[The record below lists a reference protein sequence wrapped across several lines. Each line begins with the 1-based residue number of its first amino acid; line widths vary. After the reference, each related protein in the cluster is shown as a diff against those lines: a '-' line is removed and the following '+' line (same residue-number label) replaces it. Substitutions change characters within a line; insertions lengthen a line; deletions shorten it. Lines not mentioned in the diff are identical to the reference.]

1 MLNLRELLLHRLH
14 RKESIN
20 RYKHCQ
26 RKTIDFSRIH
36 YFLILVEDLHTT
48 TNKDIPNGQLMHL
61 ALEVVH
67 KVVESNHLNDQSREL
82 TSDHQDISLPPVCA
96 L

>member
-1 MLNLRELLLHRLH
+1 
-14 RKESIN
+14 
-20 RYKHCQ
+20 
-26 RKTIDFSRIH
+26 
-36 YFLILVEDLHTT
+36 LHTT

-67 KVVESNHLNDQSREL
+67 KVVESNHLNDQTREL

>member
-1 MLNLRELLLHRLH
+1 MLNLRELLLRRLH

-26 RKTIDFSRIH
+26 RKTIDFQEFII
-36 YFLILVEDLHTT
+36 LILVEYLHTT

-67 KVVESNHLNDQSREL
+67 KVVESNHLNDQTREL